1 MIIIKRFSL
10 LLFLFFWNAA
20 ASSDTPALQ
29 SKPWRVRAIAL
40 SGNQTFKRIEILA
53 LLDLR
58 PALFKKRP
66 RYSKGHLKSNVE
78 SLIRFYRNQGFLHVA
93 VEGMVARRDTL
104 RKLVYLDFTVDEGVR
119 TIVTSVTYVPNMPDS
134 LLNKK
139 LKCRIGNPL
148 VFSTIAID
156 EKTLRSARA
165 RKGYINAATT
175 SSLSIDTAAA
185 EASITFSTIDGPKI
199 VVDSIVLL
207 GLEKCKQKVVS
218 RELKFATNDTL
229 SLAAIRASEMRLYRT
244 GLFSSVYIEPENDS
258 SNSGDDTLAAVY
270 KPVSVSVREADF
282 FRLKIGVGYGNEDG
296 ARGSF
301 ETSYYN
307 FFRSGHR
314 GTLKGNASLK
324 IQQIQSTY
332 STPWFVGIPLKFDVS
347 LYYNRF
353 NDKVKFRGSFWGT
366 LLSLEHSFSEITTAQ
381 LWTKFE
387 DVLWINTD
395 NLPGEFPRNN
405 TQSFGVDFT
414 FDTRNDLLNPVS
426 GAYSLIKGE
435 IAGLAGINSNQFL
448 KFTADSRLYWKLGP
462 FSCGSALKLG
472 WANPYG
478 KSTQVPIQDQFFAG
492 GSRSVR
498 GFRENFLS
506 TYFDTTDTAWHAKSG
521 RAMLTANLLEVRFPI
536 IWWINGAVF
545 ADAGIL
551 SDNVSTV
558 TMPNLLKEISWTA
571 GPGLRVNTPLAII
584 RFDLGFKLNPK
595 PEESLT
601 QWHLDVGQSF

>member
-1 MIIIKRFSL
+1 MKKTLFI
-10 LLFLFFWNAA
+10 FLFCFSVAGVSADIPAA
-20 ASSDTPALQ
+20 Q
-29 SKPWRVRAIAL
+29 GKPWRVRAITL
-40 SGNQTFKRIEILA
+40 SGNRTFKRSELLA
-53 LLDLR
+53 LLDLQ

-66 RYSKGHLKSNVE
+66 RYSKGRLNSDIE
-78 SLIRFYRNQGFLHVA
+78 SLILFYRNQGFLQVA
-93 VEGMVARRDTL
+93 VEGRVARRDTL
-104 RKLVYLDFTVDEGVR
+104 RKRVFLDFSVEEGVR
-119 TIVTSVTYVPNMPDS
+119 TTITSVIYRHPPDS
-134 LLNKK
+134 TLSKK
-139 LKCRIGNPL
+139 LKCRVGKPL
-148 VFSTIAID
+148 VFSAIAID
-156 EKTLRSARA
+156 EKTLRSTRA
-165 RKGYINAATT
+165 RKGYIHAVTT

-185 EASITFSTIDGPKI
+185 EATITFSTTDGPKV

-207 GLEKCKQKVVS
+207 GLKKCKPKVVS
-218 RELKFATNDTL
+218 RELRFAAGDTL
-229 SLAAIRASEMRLYRT
+229 SLAAIRASEMQLYKT
-244 GLFSSVYIEPENDS
+244 GLFNSVYIEPGTDS
-258 SNSGDDTLAAVY
+258 TGNAADDTLPAVSR
-270 KPVSVSVREADF
+270 PVTVSVREADF
-282 FRLKIGVGYGNEDG
+282 FRLKLGIGYGNEDG

-314 GTLKGNASLK
+314 GTLKGNASWK

-332 STPWFVGIPLKFDVS
+332 STPWFLGIPLKFDVS

-366 LLSLEHSFSEITTAQ
+366 LLSLEHSFSEISTAQ

-414 FDTRNDLLNPVS
+414 FDTRNDLLNPATGV
-426 GAYSLIKGE
+426 YSLIKGE
-435 IAGLAGINSNQFL
+435 VAGLAGINSNQFV
-448 KFTADSRLYWKLGP
+448 KFTADNRLYWKMGP

-498 GFRENFLS
+498 GFKENFLS
-506 TYFDTTDTAWHAKSG
+506 TYFDTTDSAWHAKSG

-536 IWWINGAVF
+536 LWWINGAVF

-551 SDNVSTV
+551 HDNFLAV
-558 TMPNLLKEISWTA
+558 TMPTLLKEISWTA

-584 RFDLGFKLNPK
+584 RFDLGFKLNKK